1 MSEWGKLDDLLVT
14 DKNSLTN
21 INYLPAF
28 YFVLFNVGSW
38 FCKES

>member
-1 MSEWGKLDDLLVT
+1 MIKEGKLDDLLVT

-28 YFVLFNVGSW
+28 IFLN
-38 FCKES
+38 KQK